1 MTSAVVNGRDTTGS
15 RQLGGPKPKGN
26 SNLIGEIG
34 GEPAVGADG
43 EQHSL
48 LPLHT
53 ADERAATFL
62 AEVADCDGFS
72 HLHRGGGGVDDGALH
87 DHILVRWLLVLDD
100 QRHRA
105 GPLDQ
110 LGLPRS
116 YAGVDQYVPA
126 RGVVVPHRDTGRRPA
141 VGGHGQHGD
150 MLGCEELFTLDL
162 GEGFHTR
169 LNARGL
175 RGYSNARISLP
186 VFSPR
191 NCLSSVS
198 GKSPMS
204 PCSICSCERS
214 SPLLSHFASCA
225 MPSG

>member
-1 MTSAVVNGRDTTGS
+1 MTSAAMNSRDTTGS
-15 RQLGGPKPKGN
+15 RQLGNPKPNGN
-26 SNLIGEIG
+26 LNLIGEIG

-43 EQHSL
+43 EQHRF
-48 LPLHT
+48 LPLHA

-62 AEVADCDGFS
+62 AEVADTDGFPP
-72 HLHRGGGGVDDGALH
+72 LHRGGGGVDDGALH
-87 DHILVRWLLVLDD
+87 DHVLVRWLLVLDD

-110 LGLPRS
+110 LGLPRPC
-116 YAGVDQYVPA
+116 AGVDQYVPA
-126 RGVVVPHRDTGRRPA
+126 TGVVVPHRDAGRRPA
-141 VGGHGQHGD
+141 VGGHRQHGD

-169 LNARGL
+169 LNARGP

-191 NCLSSVS
+191 NSLSSVS
-198 GKSPMS
+198 GKSPTS
-204 PCSICSCERS
+204 PCSICSCDRS
-214 SPLLSHFASCA
+214 SPVLSHLAS
-225 MPSG
+225 